1 MYLQSGVEYALVV
14 LSDSA
19 KYKVWIA
26 QAGEADINGSGL
38 ISTQPYAGVLFK
50 SQNGSTWSADQSQDL
65 KFKLNRAVFASG
77 STATVD
83 LINQHVNSDITYDL
97 YNIDVNKIV
106 LADTSVTATV
116 NSSNINLGENV
127 YLDSPGKIADY
138 VEENGTPSFKTTL
151 TLSTANANV
160 SPVIDLGRCSVTL
173 VNNIIDN
180 ATTSNDNE
188 AYPEIGTAKAK
199 YVTKQVRL
207 NQASTNLRILFD
219 CNVPNDADIRVY
231 YRVGNS
237 SDASFFDSQYVLVSS
252 FTKNIVKT
260 ENARKFSE
268 VEAQLELPAFDAI
281 QVKLVMKSVNS
292 SKVPRIKDLR
302 VISYA

>member
-1 MYLQSGVEYALVV
+1 MLFRS
-14 LSDSA
+14 
-19 KYKVWIA
+19 
-26 QAGEADINGSGL
+26 SGL

-207 NQASTNLRILFD
+207 NQASTNLRIL
-219 CNVPNDADIRVY
+219 
-231 YRVGNS
+231 
-237 SDASFFDSQYVLVSS
+237 
-252 FTKNIVKT
+252 
-260 ENARKFSE
+260 
-268 VEAQLELPAFDAI
+268 
-281 QVKLVMKSVNS
+281 
-292 SKVPRIKDLR
+292 
-302 VISYA
+302 